1 MKLVT
6 DLSDRLTVFTDAMSV
21 FGLMVVGTLI
31 STVVKVYTPLTFKF
45 GDVKMAVQDK
55 ILDAI
60 MPALLACGLTYLVY
74 KMLDSKWWTPTKIII
89 ALIVIS
95 LLGSYTGILGVMPT
109 K

>member
-1 MKLVT
+1 
-6 DLSDRLTVFTDAMSV
+6 
-21 FGLMVVGTLI
+21 
-31 STVVKVYTPLTFKF
+31 
-45 GDVKMAVQDK
+45 
-55 ILDAI
+55 